1 MTSKR
6 LEELS
11 TKFAAGEGT
20 NQDLGEIVCE
30 MFKSFSEHLKD
41 IKNQMGRLDMNQEI
55 IFDSVESIKTL
66 LNPVYSIITLDEE
79 EFSSDEEED
88 PSSDCDQLK
97 KTRNS

>member
-11 TKFAAGEGT
+11 KKFADGNGN
-20 NQDLGEIVCE
+20 NQDLGEILCE

-41 IKNQMGRLDMNQEI
+41 IKNQIGRLDMNQEI

-66 LNPVYSIITLDEE
+66 LNPVYSIIALDEEDLPLDEE
-79 EFSSDEEED
+79 EDL
-88 PSSDCDQLK
+88 SSDCD
-97 KTRNS
+97 